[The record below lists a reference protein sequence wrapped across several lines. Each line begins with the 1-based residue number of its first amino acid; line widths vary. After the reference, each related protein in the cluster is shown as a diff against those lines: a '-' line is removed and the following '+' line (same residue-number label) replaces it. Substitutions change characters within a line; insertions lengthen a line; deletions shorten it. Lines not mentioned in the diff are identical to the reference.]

1 MIKKLILVL
10 FLLLGCTSKIETIEL
25 NKTVELE
32 FYYVQGCSECK
43 AFKEDVIPDLEK
55 TFGDKLVVTQ
65 YDLDDPDTVVPYDK
79 IIDSLKDFDEEFY
92 GTGPFIVLKDYFA
105 ILGYTSGDEEYL
117 IEDIVNAT
125 ENREYSDELEGL
137 RFYFR

>member
-10 FLLLGCTSKIETIEL
+10 FLLLGCAPKVDPIEL

-43 AFKEDVIPDLEK
+43 AFKEDVIPYLEK
-55 TFGDKLVVTQ
+55 TFNDNLVISQ
-65 YDLDDPDTVVPYDK
+65 YDLDDPNTVVPYDK
-79 IIDSLKDFDEEFY
+79 IVDSLENFDEEFY

-105 ILGYTSGDEEYL
+105 ILGYTSGDEEY
-117 IEDIVNAT
+117 IIKDIVSAT
-125 ENREYSDELEGL
+125 KDKEYSDELEGL
-137 RFYFR
+137 RFYFK